1 MEIINYM
8 INNMDFILQKTW
20 EHIFIVSVAII
31 PAIFTGVA
39 IGIAITA
46 DENYAKKVIT
56 TASVILTIPS
66 LAIFG
71 ILIPVLSPL
80 GYGIGKVPAI
90 IALYFY
96 AQLPILR
103 NTYTAI
109 KNVDPALR
117 EAAKGMGMTL
127 VQRLVI
133 AEIPLAIPVI
143 LAGVRTAVIVNIS
156 IATIASY
163 IGAGGLGDLIARG
176 ISQTDKRQLVAGII
190 CVSVLAICMDTF
202 LSYLQRRLTP
212 KGIREEGK

>member
-1 MEIINYM
+1 MEIIHYM
-8 INNMDFILQKTW
+8 ASNMDLILQKTW
-20 EHIFIVSVAII
+20 EHIFIISIAII
-31 PAIFTGVA
+31 PAIFTAVP

-46 DENYAKKVIT
+46 NDDHAKKVIT

-71 ILIPVLSPL
+71 ILIPVLSPF
-80 GYGIGKVPAI
+80 GYGIGEVPAI

-96 AQLPILR
+96 SQLPILR

-117 EAAKGMGMTL
+117 EAANGMGMTL
-127 VQRLVI
+127 MQRLI
-133 AEIPLAIPVI
+133 YAEIPLATPVI
-143 LAGVRTAVIVNIS
+143 LAGVRTAVVVNIS

-163 IGAGGLGDLIARG
+163 IGAGGLGDFIARG

-190 CVSVLAICMDTF
+190 GVSILAICSDMF
-202 LSYLQRRLTP
+202 LAYLQKILTP
-212 KGIREEGK
+212 KGIREEKR